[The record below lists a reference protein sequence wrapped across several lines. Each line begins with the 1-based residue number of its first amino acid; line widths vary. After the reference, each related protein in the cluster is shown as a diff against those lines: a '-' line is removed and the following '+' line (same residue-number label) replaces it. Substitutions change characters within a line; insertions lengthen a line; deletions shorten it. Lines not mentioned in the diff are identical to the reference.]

1 MADDVLPPTP
11 SGSRTTTFYSDLL
24 IKYKI
29 NMHPTIFTPTAVSFP
44 NKTTNQDK
52 QPSLSD
58 MPSIQVGQAIT
69 RIDSNGTCVPD
80 IITKVIIGS
89 ISGES
94 MHLIECMTN
103 QNNQLNIYSLRK
115 LSYPKMFF
123 INSTIRPT
131 NTKIFPQTP
140 ATTIGFVPH

>member
-69 RIDSNGTCVPD
+69 RIDSNGTRVPD

-94 MHLIECMTN
+94 MHPIECMTN
-103 QNNQLNIYSLRK
+103 QNNQLPGALK
-115 LSYPKMFF
+115 APG
-123 INSTIRPT
+123 
-131 NTKIFPQTP
+131 
-140 ATTIGFVPH
+140 A